1 MSDPVKDKDKLYR
14 LIIGQLQFDGYIQ
27 VSKNLAQQ
35 GKPRNSRGVKHLF
48 QISAAKPRSDA

>member
-35 GKPRNSRGVKHLF
+35 GKSRLM
-48 QISAAKPRSDA
+48 RS

>member
-35 GKPRNSRGVKHLF
+35 GKPRNLRGVNNLF
-48 QISAAKPRSDA
+48 QISAAKPRGDP